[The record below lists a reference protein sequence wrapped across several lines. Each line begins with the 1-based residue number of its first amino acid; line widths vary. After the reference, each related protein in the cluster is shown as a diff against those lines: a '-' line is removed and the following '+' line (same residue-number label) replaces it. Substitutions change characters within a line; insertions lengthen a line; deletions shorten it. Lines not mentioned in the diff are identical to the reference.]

1 MVVDGLV
8 ALVDDGELFVWL
20 RDVDA
25 APGPAAGD
33 ACGSNLKFVANLSVT
48 LSKMT

>member
-25 APGPAAGD
+25 AAGPV
-33 ACGSNLKFVANLSVT
+33 ACDDGSNLKFVANLSVT